1 MIAVPEDTALNSAVM
16 RGLVNIH
23 TPAVIDSIRKWH
35 DGEIILSTWDG
46 DLPVLPVDK
55 LVLSKDPGKAHVH
68 NVRRQITLAKAGVDV
83 AKGEKIL
90 LTRTDVMH
98 TVNCFD
104 SIEDGKITLL
114 DFYAMNPD
122 LDFSSFGSRIRRQF
136 MPQHKAFFKITD
148 FVQWGYAS
156 EIKDWTSQTVKDLM
170 FQYAKTYPYPKSTV
184 EQMWCVSFLQQRGYD
199 TCIERLSDSYDLRW
213 SALIDNFVFMD
224 HHEMGVS
231 ILKKKYRNLDAIRS
245 RPWCL
250 NSDLFKAKRSLLF

>member
-1 MIAVPEDTALNSAVM
+1 MNSVVI

-46 DLPVLPVDK
+46 DLPELPVDK

-90 LTRTDVMH
+90 LTRTDAMH

-114 DFYAMNPD
+114 DFYVINPD
-122 LDFSSFGSRIRRQF
+122 FDFSSFGHGIRRQF
-136 MPQHKAFFKITD
+136 IPQHKAFFKITD
-148 FVQWGYAS
+148 FVQWGYAQ
-156 EIKDWTSQTVKDLM
+156 EIKDWTSQKVKDLM
-170 FQYAKTYPYPKSTV
+170 FHYSRRFGFPLSSI

-199 TCIERLSDSYDLRW
+199 ASIEKLSDCHDLRW
-213 SALIDNFVFMD
+213 SALIENFMLMS
-224 HHEMGVS
+224 HYEMGVN
-231 ILKKKYRNLDAIRS
+231 ILKKKYRNLDEIRS

-250 NSDLFKAKRSLLF
+250 TSDFFKQNKDSDNE

>member
-1 MIAVPEDTALNSAVM
+1 MNSVVI

-46 DLPVLPVDK
+46 DLPVLPINK

-68 NVRRQITLAKAGVDV
+68 NVQRQITLAKAGVDV

-114 DFYAMNPD
+114 DFYAKNPD
-122 LDFSSFGSRIRRQF
+122 FDFASFGHGIRSLF
-136 MPQHKAFFKITD
+136 IPQHKAFFKITD
-148 FVQWGYAS
+148 LVQWGYAQ
-156 EIKDWTSQTVKDLM
+156 EIKDWASQKVKDLM
-170 FQYAKTYPYPKSTV
+170 FHYSRRFRFPLSTI

-199 TCIERLSDSYDLRW
+199 VSIEKLSDCHDIRW
-213 SALIDNFVFMD
+213 SALIENFMLMS

-231 ILKKKYRNLDAIRS
+231 ILKKKYRNLDEIRS

-250 NSDLFKAKRSLLF
+250 NSDLFKAKRSLLS